1 MPATNATDAAV
12 ASPAPSTN
20 AGPPAR
26 HPDGPL
32 PSDEELVHEVRA
44 GHLASF
50 EVLMR
55 RYNQRLFR
63 VARAVVRDDDE
74 AQDVTQQAYLNAYLH
89 LDQFESRARFSTWLT
104 RIAIHEAI
112 GRARRAGRWETFAT
126 DAEGE
131 SAMDHIRSP
140 GPTPEEDTYRSE
152 LSTLIERATGRL
164 PDPLRSVFVLRDVEE
179 MSTAETAE
187 YLGLKEE
194 TVKTRLHRA
203 RALMRRTLAV
213 EVGASARTAFQFK
226 GARCDRMVAVVM
238 ARLAEVGSGRR

>member
-1 MPATNATDAAV
+1 MHATDAV
-12 ASPAPSTN
+12 PSPVTLVTSSAPRRSADLQPT
-20 AGPPAR
+20 
-26 HPDGPL
+26 
-32 PSDEELVHEVRA
+32 DEDLVQQVRS

-50 EVLMR
+50 ELLMR

-74 AQDVTQQAYLNAYLH
+74 AQDVAQQAYVNAFLH
-89 LDQFESRARFSTWLT
+89 LDQFEARARFSTWLT

-112 GRARRAGRWETFAT
+112 SRARRAGRWEAFDT
-126 DAEGE
+126 DAGGE

-140 GPTPEEDTYRSE
+140 GHDPEEGAYNAE
-152 LSTLIERATGRL
+152 LSTLLEQATGRL
-164 PDPLRSVFVLRDVEE
+164 PDTLRCVFVLRDVEE

-203 RALMRRTLAV
+203 RAHMRRMLTAD
-213 EVGASARTAFQFK
+213 VGASARTAFQFK
-226 GARCDRMVAVVM
+226 GARCDGMVAGVM
-238 ARLAEVGSGRR
+238 ARLAALMPRPID

>member
-1 MPATNATDAAV
+1 MPATDTV
-12 ASPAPSTN
+12 APSPVTVVTS
-20 AGPPAR
+20 GPPSPR
-26 HPDGPL
+26 PDGL
-32 PSDEELVHEVRA
+32 QPSDEDLVNDVRA

-74 AQDVTQQAYLNAYLH
+74 AQDVAQQAYVNAYLH

-112 GRARRAGRWETFAT
+112 SRARRAGRWEAS
-126 DAEGE
+126 DADAGGE

-140 GPTPEEDTYRSE
+140 GHDPEQGAYHAE

-164 PDPLRSVFVLRDVEE
+164 PDTLRSVFVLRDVEE

-187 YLGLKEE
+187 HLGLKEE

-203 RALMRRTLAV
+203 RAQMRRMLDAD
-213 EVGASARTAFQFK
+213 VGASARTAFQFQ
-226 GARCDRMVAVVM
+226 GPRCDRMVAEVM
-238 ARLAEVGSGRR
+238 ARLAALGAGPV

>member
-1 MPATNATDAAV
+1 MHATDAV
-12 ASPAPSTN
+12 APSPDTVVTTSL
-20 AGPPAR
+20 PPR
-26 HPDGPL
+26 RPDGLP
-32 PSDEELVHEVRA
+32 PSDEDPVNDVRA

-63 VARAVVRDDDE
+63 VARAVVGDDDE
-74 AQDVTQQAYLNAYLH
+74 AQDVAQQAYVNAYLH

-112 GRARRAGRWETFAT
+112 SRARRAGRWEAFEA
-126 DAEGE
+126 DAGGV
-131 SAMDHIRSP
+131 SAMEHIRSP
-140 GPTPEEDTYRSE
+140 GHDPEEGAYHAE
-152 LSTLIERATGRL
+152 LSALIERATGSL
-164 PDPLRSVFVLRDVEE
+164 SDSLRSVFVLRDVEE

-203 RALMRRTLAV
+203 RAQMRRMLAAD
-213 EVGASARTAFQFK
+213 VGASARTAFQFK
-226 GARCDRMVAVVM
+226 GARCDRMVAAVM
-238 ARLAEVGSGRR
+238 ARLEALAPVPPV